1 MKNLTLSRLAGWS
14 LLASA
19 CAATPL
25 ATRAQAPVEQL
36 DAYVVSATR
45 TPQDPKLSSSSITLL
60 PLADLQTAQ
69 TVDLRT
75 ALAQTPGVAV
85 VSSGATGGQSSV
97 FLRGADSDQT
107 LFVVDGVRMN
117 DRSTA
122 YLNFLSGADLLGLER
137 GEVLRGP
144 QSTLYGSS
152 AMGGVI
158 LLETAHGG
166 GQPAGVAEATAG
178 SFSSFGG
185 AIAGKGGDA
194 ALSYSGSLA
203 RTTTANDRP
212 NNDYKQWSYSTR
224 LESQVAP
231 AWLLGATLRGQE
243 GDYEEPG
250 SRLFASAGK
259 VNADN
264 HLVTAYSQW
273 RPEAD
278 FTSRFTVAWHQRDY
292 SFAGAYGLS
301 RSQNTRDIVDW
312 QNTWGA
318 LPQIEV
324 VAGAN
329 AEQSRYT
336 IDSARTDDHSRAAY
350 LSMTVKPLKALVL
363 TGGLRYDD
371 YASAGG
377 ATTGRA
383 GVAWLPADGTKLRAT
398 YGTGFEA
405 PGSDDRYGV
414 PEWGQLPSP
423 GLRPEKSRGWDAGID
438 QTLADGR
445 VMLSATYFH
454 NRFRDLFD
462 YQITDFTTY
471 QGRIVNRTRA
481 STQGAE
487 LAANIR
493 VGQAAGVRASYTYLD
508 ARDNVSGARLLR
520 RPRHAGDVDAHVQAT
535 KPWLVGAGLHVVA
548 DRVDSGGPLGGWAT
562 ARIYTSYAVNSGLR
576 LKLRMENALN
586 KAYEEVLGYAALP
599 RGIFGSVEWRF

>member
-1 MKNLTLSRLAGWS
+1 MNNLTLSRVAGWF
-14 LLASA
+14 LLAFA
-19 CAATPL
+19 GAATPL
-25 ATRAQAPVEQL
+25 AMRAQAPVEQL
-36 DAYVVSATR
+36 SAYVVSATR

-60 PLADLQTAQ
+60 PLADLQAAQ

-75 ALAQTPGVAV
+75 ALAQTPGVVV

-97 FLRGADSDQT
+97 FLRGANSDQT
-107 LFVVDGVRMN
+107 LFIVDGVRMN

-122 YLNFLSGADLLGLER
+122 YLNFLSGADLLGLDR
-137 GEVLRGP
+137 VEVLRGP

-166 GQPAGVAEATAG
+166 GTPAGVAEATAG
-178 SFSSFGG
+178 SFSKFDG

-194 ALSYSGSLA
+194 ALGYSGSLA

-212 NNDYKQWSYSTR
+212 SNEYKQWSYSTR

-231 AWLLGATLRGQE
+231 AWLLGATLRGQQS
-243 GDYEEPG
+243 DYEEPG

-259 VNADN
+259 VDADN

-273 RPEAD
+273 RPGAD
-278 FTSRFTVAWHQRDY
+278 FTSRLTVAWHQRDY

-301 RSQNTRDIVDW
+301 RSQNTRDIADW
-312 QNTWGA
+312 QNTWIA
-318 LPQIEV
+318 SPQAEV
-324 VAGAN
+324 VAGVN

-336 IDSARTDDHSRAAY
+336 IDGARTDDHSRAGY
-350 LSMTVKPLKALVL
+350 LSTTMKPLAALVL

-377 ATTGRA
+377 ATTGRV
-383 GVAWLPADGTKLRAT
+383 GVVWLPADGTKLRAT
-398 YGTGFEA
+398 IGTGFEA

-423 GLRPEKSRGWDAGID
+423 GLRPEKSRGWDAGLD

-462 YQITDFTTY
+462 YQVTDFTTF
-471 QGRIVNRTRA
+471 QGRIVNRARA

-487 LAANIR
+487 LAANIH
-493 VGQAAGVRASYTYLD
+493 VGQGAGVRASYTYLD
-508 ARDNVSGARLLR
+508 AHDDVSGARLLR
-520 RPRHAGDVDAHVQAT
+520 RPRHAGDFDAHVQAT
-535 KPWLVGAGLHVVA
+535 KAWLVGAGLHVVA
-548 DRVDSGGPLGGWAT
+548 DRVDSGGPLGSWTT
-562 ARIYTSYAVNSGLR
+562 ARLYTSYAINSGLR
-576 LKLRMENALN
+576 LKIRVENALN

-599 RGIFGSVEWRF
+599 RGVFGGVEWRF

>member
-1 MKNLTLSRLAGWS
+1 MNNLTLSRLAGWS

-19 CAATPL
+19 CAATPVS
-25 ATRAQAPVEQL
+25 TRAQAPVEQL

-45 TPQDPKLSSSSITLL
+45 TPQDPKLSSSSLTLL
-60 PLADLQTAQ
+60 PLVDLQAAQ

-75 ALAQTPGVAV
+75 ALAQTPGVGV
-85 VSSGATGGQSSV
+85 VSSGATGGQSAIFV
-97 FLRGADSDQT
+97 RGANSDQT
-107 LFVVDGVRMN
+107 LLVVDGVRMN

-122 YLNFLSGADLLGLER
+122 YLNFLSGADLLGLDR
-137 GEVLRGP
+137 VEVLRGP

-152 AMGGVI
+152 AMGGMI

-166 GQPAGVAEATAG
+166 GTPAGAAEATAG
-178 SFSSFGG
+178 SFSTLGG

-194 ALSYSGSLA
+194 SLGYSGSLA

-212 NNDYKQWSYSTR
+212 HNDYKQWSYSTR

-231 AWLLGATLRGQE
+231 AWLLGATLRGQQS
-243 GDYEEPG
+243 DYEEPG

-259 VNADN
+259 VDADN
-264 HLVTAYSQW
+264 HLVTAYGQW
-273 RPEAD
+273 RPGAD
-278 FTSRFTVAWHQRDY
+278 FTSRLTVAWHQRDY

-312 QNTWGA
+312 QNTWIA
-318 LPQIEV
+318 SPQIEV

-329 AEQSRYT
+329 AERSRYT
-336 IDSARTDDHSRAAY
+336 IDRARTDDHSRAGY
-350 LSMTVKPLKALVL
+350 LSTTMKPFQSLML

-414 PEWGQLPSP
+414 PQWGQLPSP
-423 GLRPEKSRGWDAGID
+423 GLRPGKSRGWDAGLD

-454 NRFRDLFD
+454 NHFRDLFD
-462 YQITDFTTY
+462 YAITDFTTY
-471 QGRIVNRTRA
+471 QGRIVNRSRA
-481 STQGAE
+481 TTQGAE
-487 LAANIR
+487 FAAEVR
-493 VGQAAGVRASYTYLD
+493 VGQIAGVRASYTYLD
-508 ARDNVSGARLLR
+508 AHDDMSGARLLR
-520 RPRHAGDVDAHVQAT
+520 RPRHAGDLDAHVQAT
-535 KPWLVGAGLHVVA
+535 KAWLVGAGLHVVA
-548 DRVDSGGPLGGWAT
+548 DRVDSGGPLASWTT
-562 ARIYTSYAVNSGLR
+562 ARLYTSYAVTSGLR
-576 LKLRMENALN
+576 LKLRVENALN

>member
-1 MKNLTLSRLAGWS
+1 MKNFTLSRLAGWS

-19 CAATPL
+19 CAAPPVS
-25 ATRAQAPVEQL
+25 TRAQAPVEQL

-45 TPQDPKLSSSSITLL
+45 TPQDPKLSSSSVTLL
-60 PLADLQTAQ
+60 PLADLQAEQTA
-69 TVDLRT
+69 DLRT
-75 ALAQTPGVAV
+75 ALAQTPGVGV
-85 VSSGATGGQSSV
+85 VSSGAPGGQSSI
-97 FLRGADSDQT
+97 FLRGANSYQT

-122 YLNFLSGADLLGLER
+122 YQNFLSGADLAGLDR
-137 GEVLRGP
+137 VEVLRGP

-166 GQPAGVAEATAG
+166 GTPAGATEATAG
-178 SFSSFGG
+178 SFSTLGG

-194 ALSYSGSLA
+194 SLSYSGSLA

-212 NNDYKQWSYSTR
+212 NNDYSQWSYSTR

-231 AWLLGATLRGQE
+231 AWLFGMTLRGQR

-259 VNADN
+259 VDADN
-264 HLVTAYSQW
+264 HLVTAYGQW
-273 RPEAD
+273 RPGAD
-278 FTSRFTVAWHQRDY
+278 FTSRLTVAWHQRQY
-292 SFAGAYGLS
+292 TFADAYGLS
-301 RSQNTRDIVDW
+301 RSQNTREIADW
-312 QNTWGA
+312 QNTWVA
-318 LPQIEV
+318 TSQIEV
-324 VAGAN
+324 VVGAN

-336 IDSARTDDHSRAAY
+336 IDRAYTDDHSRAGY
-350 LSMTVKPLKALVL
+350 LSTTMKPCKPLVL
-363 TGGLRYDD
+363 TGGLRHDD
-371 YASAGG
+371 YVSAGG

-398 YGTGFEA
+398 YGTGFSA

-414 PEWGQLPSP
+414 PQWGQLPSP
-423 GLRPEKSRGWDAGID
+423 SLRPEKSHGWDAGLD
-438 QTLADGR
+438 QALADGR

-462 YQITDFTTY
+462 YAITDFTTY
-471 QGRIVNRTRA
+471 QGRIVNRDRA
-481 STQGAE
+481 TTQGAE
-487 LAANIR
+487 FAADVR
-493 VGQAAGVRASYTYLD
+493 VGPGAGVRASYTYLD
-508 ARDNVSGARLLR
+508 AVDDVSGARLLR
-520 RPRHAGDVDAHVQAT
+520 RPRHAGDLDAHVQAT

-548 DRVDSGGPLGGWAT
+548 DRIDSGGPLASWTT
-562 ARIYTSYAVNSGLR
+562 ARLYTSYAVSTGVR
-576 LKLRMENALN
+576 LKLRVENALN

>member
-1 MKNLTLSRLAGWS
+1 MKHLTLSRVAGWS

-25 ATRAQAPVEQL
+25 STRAQAPVEQL

-45 TPQDPKLSSSSITLL
+45 TPQDPKLSSSSITLV
-60 PLADLQTAQ
+60 PLADLQAEQ

-75 ALAQTPGVAV
+75 ALAQTPGVFVAN
-85 VSSGATGGQSSV
+85 SGAMGGQSSI
-97 FLRGADSDQT
+97 FLRGANSDQT
-107 LFVVDGVRMN
+107 LFIVDGVRMN

-122 YLNFLSGADLLGLER
+122 YLNLLSGADLAGLQR
-137 GEVLRGP
+137 VEVLRGP

-152 AMGGVI
+152 ALGGVI
-158 LLETAHGG
+158 LLETARGCG
-166 GQPAGVAEATAG
+166 TPTGVAEATAG
-178 SFSSFGG
+178 SFSTYGG
-185 AIAGKGGDA
+185 SLAGQGGTA
-194 ALSYSGSLA
+194 TSGFSGSLA

-231 AWLLGATLRGQE
+231 AWLLGATLRGQQ

-250 SRLFASAGK
+250 SRLYASAGQ
-259 VNADN
+259 VDADN
-264 HLVTAYSQW
+264 HLVTAYGQW
-273 RPEAD
+273 RPDAD
-278 FTSRFTVAWHQRDY
+278 FTSRLTGAWHQRQY
-292 SFAGAYGLS
+292 SFADAYGLS
-301 RSQNTRDIVDW
+301 RSQNTRDIADW
-312 QNTWGA
+312 QNTWIA
-318 LPQIEV
+318 SLQVEV

-336 IDSARTDDHSRAAY
+336 IDGARTDDHSRAGY
-350 LSMTVKPLKALVL
+350 LSTTLKPLASLVL

-371 YASAGG
+371 YASTGG

-383 GVAWLPADGTKLRAT
+383 GVAWLPADGTKLRVT

-414 PEWGQLPSP
+414 PQWGQLPSP
-423 GLRPEKSRGWDAGID
+423 GLRPEKSRGWDAGVD

-445 VMLSATYFH
+445 VTLSATYFH

-471 QGRIVNRTRA
+471 QGRIVNRARA
-481 STQGAE
+481 TTQGAE
-487 LAANIR
+487 LAGNIR
-493 VGQAAGVRASYTYLD
+493 VGAVAGVRASYTYLD
-508 ARDNVSGARLLR
+508 AHDDVSGARLLR

-535 KPWLVGAGLHVVA
+535 KAWLVGAGLHVVA
-548 DRVDSGGPLGGWAT
+548 DRVDSGGPLASWTT
-562 ARIYTSYAVNSGLR
+562 ARLYTSYAITSGLR
-576 LKLRMENALN
+576 LKLRVENALN
-586 KAYEEVLGYAALP
+586 QAYEEVLGYAALP
-599 RGIFGSVEWRF
+599 RGVFGSVEWSF

>member
-1 MKNLTLSRLAGWS
+1 MNHLTLSRVAGWS

-19 CAATPL
+19 CAATPVSS
-25 ATRAQAPVEQL
+25 RAQAPVEQL

-45 TPQDPKLSSSSITLL
+45 TPQDPKLSSSSVTLL
-60 PLADLQTAQ
+60 PLADLQAAQ

-75 ALAQTPGVAV
+75 ALAQTPGVVV

-97 FLRGADSDQT
+97 FLRGANSDQT
-107 LFVVDGVRMN
+107 LFIVDGVRMN

-137 GEVLRGP
+137 VEVLRGP

-166 GQPAGVAEATAG
+166 GTPAGVAEATAG
-178 SFSSFGG
+178 SFSTFDG

-194 ALSYSGSLA
+194 SLGYSGSLA

-231 AWLLGATLRGQE
+231 AWLVGATLRGQQ

-250 SRLFASAGK
+250 SRLYASAGK
-259 VNADN
+259 VAADN
-264 HLVTAYSQW
+264 HLVTAYGQW
-273 RPEAD
+273 RPGVD
-278 FTSRFTVAWHQRDY
+278 FNSRLTVAWHQREY

-301 RSQNTRDIVDW
+301 RSQNTRDIADW
-312 QNTWGA
+312 QNTWVA
-318 LPQIEV
+318 SPQIEV

-336 IDSARTDDHSRAAY
+336 IDGASTDDHSRAGY
-350 LSMTVKPLKALVL
+350 LSTTAKPFQALVL

-383 GVAWLPADGTKLRAT
+383 GVAWLPTDGTKLHAT

-414 PEWGQLPSP
+414 PQWGQLPSP

-438 QTLADGR
+438 QTLANGH
-445 VMLSATYFH
+445 MTLSATYFH
-454 NRFRDLFD
+454 NRFSDLFD
-462 YQITDFTTY
+462 YAITDFTTY
-471 QGRIVNRTRA
+471 QGRIINRSRA
-481 STQGAE
+481 TTQGAE
-487 LAANIR
+487 FAADVR
-493 VGQAAGVRASYTYLD
+493 LGTGAGVRASYTYLE
-508 ARDNVSGARLLR
+508 ARDDVSGTRLLR
-520 RPRHAGDVDAHVQAT
+520 RPRHAGDVDAHVLAT
-535 KPWLVGAGLHVVA
+535 KAWLIGAGLHVIA
-548 DRVDSGGPLGGWAT
+548 DRIDSGGPLGSWTT
-562 ARIYTSYAVNSGLR
+562 ARLYTSYAITSGLQ
-576 LKLRMENALN
+576 LKLRVENALN

-599 RGIFGSVEWRF
+599 RGVFGSVEWRF

>member
-1 MKNLTLSRLAGWS
+1 MNNLTLSRVAGWS

-19 CAATPL
+19 CVATPL

-36 DAYVVSATR
+36 DAYVVSGTR

-60 PLADLQTAQ
+60 PLADLQAAQ

-75 ALAQTPGVAV
+75 ALAQTPGAVV

-97 FLRGADSDQT
+97 FLRGANSYQT
-107 LFVVDGVRMN
+107 LFVVDGVSMN

-122 YLNFLSGADLLGLER
+122 YLNFLSGADLLGLDR
-137 GEVLRGP
+137 VEVLRGP

-166 GQPAGVAEATAG
+166 GQPASAAGATAG
-178 SFSSFGG
+178 SFSTFGG

-212 NNDYKQWSYSTR
+212 NNEYSQWSCSAR
-224 LESQVAP
+224 LESQVAA
-231 AWLLGATLRGQE
+231 AWLLGVTLRDQQ

-259 VNADN
+259 VDADN
-264 HLVTAYSQW
+264 HLVTAYGQW

-278 FTSRFTVAWHQRDY
+278 FTSRLTVAWHQRQY
-292 SFAGAYGLS
+292 SFAGTYGLS

-312 QNTWGA
+312 QNTWVA
-318 LPQIEV
+318 TPQIEV

-329 AEQSRYT
+329 AEQSSYT
-336 IDSARTDDHSRAAY
+336 IDSARTDDHSRAVY
-350 LSMTVKPLKALVL
+350 LSTTMKPLKALVL
-363 TGGLRYDD
+363 TGGLRYDN

-383 GVAWLPADGTKLRAT
+383 GVAWLPADGTKLRVT
-398 YGTGFEA
+398 YGNGFEA

-414 PEWGQLPSP
+414 PQWGQLPSP

-445 VMLSATYFH
+445 AMLSATYFH

-462 YQITDFTTY
+462 YAITDFTTY
-471 QGRIVNRTRA
+471 QGRIVNRARA
-481 STQGAE
+481 TTQGAE
-487 LAANIR
+487 LAADFR
-493 VGQAAGVRASYTYLD
+493 VGRASGVRASYTYLD
-508 ARDNVSGARLLR
+508 AHDDVSGARLLR
-520 RPRHAGDVDAHVQAT
+520 RPRHAGDLDAHVVAT
-535 KPWLVGAGLHVVA
+535 NAWLVGAGLHVIA
-548 DRVDSGGPLGGWAT
+548 DRVDSGGPLASWTT
-562 ARIYTSYAVNSGLR
+562 ARLYTSYAVTLGLR
-576 LKLRMENALN
+576 LKLRVENALN

-599 RGIFGSVEWRF
+599 RGVFGSVEWRF

>member
-1 MKNLTLSRLAGWS
+1 
-14 LLASA
+14 
-19 CAATPL
+19 
-25 ATRAQAPVEQL
+25 VEQL

-45 TPQDPKLSSSSITLL
+45 TPQDPKLSSSSVTLL
-60 PLADLQTAQ
+60 PLADLQAAQ

-75 ALAQTPGVAV
+75 ALAPTPGVVV

-97 FLRGADSDQT
+97 FLRGANSDQT
-107 LFVVDGVRMN
+107 LFIVDGVRMN

-137 GEVLRGP
+137 VEVLRGP

-166 GQPAGVAEATAG
+166 GTPAGVAEATAG
-178 SFSSFGG
+178 SFSTFDG

-194 ALSYSGSLA
+194 SLGYSGSLA

-231 AWLLGATLRGQE
+231 AWLVGATLRGQQ

-250 SRLFASAGK
+250 SRFYASAGK
-259 VNADN
+259 VDANN
-264 HLVTAYSQW
+264 HLVTAYGQW
-273 RPEAD
+273 RPGVD
-278 FTSRFTVAWHQRDY
+278 FNSRLTVAWHQREY

-301 RSQNTRDIVDW
+301 RSQNTRDIADW
-312 QNTWGA
+312 QNTWVA
-318 LPQIEV
+318 SPQIEV

-336 IDSARTDDHSRAAY
+336 IDGASTDDHSRAGY
-350 LSMTVKPLKALVL
+350 LSTTAKPFQALVL

-383 GVAWLPADGTKLRAT
+383 GVAWLPTDGTKLHAT

-414 PEWGQLPSP
+414 PQWGQLPSP
-423 GLRPEKSRGWDAGID
+423 GLRPEKSRGWDAGLD
-438 QTLADGR
+438 RTLADGG
-445 VMLSATYFH
+445 VTLSATYFH

-462 YQITDFTTY
+462 YAITDFTTY
-471 QGRIVNRTRA
+471 QGRIINRSRA
-481 STQGAE
+481 TTQGAE
-487 LAANIR
+487 FAADVR
-493 VGQAAGVRASYTYLD
+493 LGTGAGVRASYTYLD
-508 ARDNVSGARLLR
+508 AHDDVSGARLLR
-520 RPRHAGDVDAHVQAT
+520 RPRHAGDVDAHALAT
-535 KPWLVGAGLHVVA
+535 KAWLVGAGLHVIA
-548 DRVDSGGPLGGWAT
+548 DRIDSGGPLGSWTT
-562 ARIYTSYAVNSGLR
+562 ARLYTSYAITSGLR
-576 LKLRMENALN
+576 LKLRVENALN
-586 KAYEEVLGYAALP
+586 QAYEEVLGYAALP
-599 RGIFGSVEWRF
+599 RGVFGSVEWRF